1 MLADILSRYWWTTL
15 LRGIIAIFFGIALF
29 VQPGIS
35 LLTLTLLFGAFAMA
49 DGIASVISAFG
60 GRHDHEHWW
69 VLLLAGLAGIG
80 AGVLTFMNPGLT
92 TLALVFYIAI
102 WAIATG
108 LLEMVAAIRLRKEI
122 QGEFWLALAGLVSI
136 AFGVMLMARP
146 WAGALT
152 LVWLIAG
159 YAIVFGSILIALAFK
174 ARRFVRTVEARP

>member
-15 LRGIIAIFFGIALF
+15 LRGIISIMFGIALF
-29 VQPGIS
+29 ALPGIS

-49 DGIASVISAFG
+49 DGVASIISAFG
-60 GRHDHEHWW
+60 GRREHEHWW

-80 AGVLTFMNPGLT
+80 AGVLTFFNPGLT
-92 TLALVFYIAI
+92 TLVLVFYIAI

-108 LLEMVAAIRLRKEI
+108 LLEVVAAVRLRKEI
-122 QGEFWLALAGLVSI
+122 EGEFWLALAGLVSV

-146 WAGALT
+146 SAGALA

-159 YAIVFGSILIALAFK
+159 YAIVFGSILIALSFR
-174 ARRFVRTVEARP
+174 ARRFVRRMAA